1 MKKKNLTLISINIP
15 IAHPSAKHCEGF
27 ERQYSFWKGNLDK
40 ITSFYDIQ
48 EGMIKFHK
56 SHEYIMR
63 ITDTGENY
71 QTDRQQ

>member
-27 ERQYSFWKGNLDK
+27 KRQYSFWKGNLDK

-56 SHEYIMR
+56 S
-63 ITDTGENY
+63 
-71 QTDRQQ
+71 